1 MSSPRYQG
9 KPLLRPL
16 ECYVL
21 KAIDELSAAD
31 AENLRCME
39 PKLAHAFGKLGSWDH
54 IIAATMAFPEDMPTL
69 IREVWDRNQATATE
83 QNVTLSP
90 QHFAEMFVDHNLI

>member
-1 MSSPRYQG
+1 MNSPRYQG

-31 AENLRCME
+31 AENLKCME
-39 PKLAHAFGKLGSWDH
+39 PKLAHSFGKLGPWDH

-69 IREVWDRNQATATE
+69 IREMWDRNQEIARE
-83 QNVTLSP
+83 QNVTLLP
-90 QHFAEMFVDHNLI
+90 QQFAEMFVDKNLV